1 MYLWSGHLKDNL
13 DEFTQKFNKSID
25 FDSVLYE
32 EDIKGSLAHIKM
44 LNKIGILTDDEY
56 EILDK
61 NLKSIFEEISS
72 GKLKIDMS
80 KEDIHSFIEEELTK
94 RTGYLG
100 KKLHTGRSRNDQ
112 CAVDLRLYAKKSC
125 NLLKDAL
132 VNLEENII
140 EIAKDNVNTVMPG
153 FTHFQHA
160 QITTFAHHIM
170 SYGQMFY
177 RDIERI
183 IDAKDRM
190 DFCPLGAGALCTTSY
205 DIDRFYTAKELEF
218 SAPTENSMDSVSD
231 RDYVAEILFID
242 SLIMAH
248 LSKLCEEII
257 VYSSLEFSFVTLSDS
272 YSTGSS
278 IMPQKKNPDMAEL
291 VRGKTGRVY
300 GDLLALLTVLKG
312 TPLTYNK
319 DFQEDKEPLFDS
331 INTVYNSLKI
341 IAPMLKEMTVN
352 KDRMKKS
359 ARKGFLNATDLA
371 DYLVTKGTAFRD
383 AYGIVGKIVNYAKD
397 KGLRLEEMKL
407 DEYKKFSEIFKDD
420 LYEFISLDSSLN
432 NRNAYGGPAPS
443 SVKVQIENLEKKIC
457 NLK

>member
-44 LNKIGILTDDEY
+44 LNKIGVLTDDEY

-132 VNLEENII
+132 INLEENII

-300 GDLLALLTVLKG
+300 GDLLSLLTILKG

-341 IAPMLKEMTVN
+341 MAPMLKEMTVN
-352 KDRMKKS
+352 KDRMKES

-397 KGLRLEEMKL
+397 KGLRLEEIKL

>member
-44 LNKIGILTDDEY
+44 LNKIGVLTDDEY

-132 VNLEENII
+132 INLEENII

-205 DIDRFYTAKELEF
+205 DIDRFYTAKELGF

-341 IAPMLKEMTVN
+341 MAPMLKEMTVN

>member
-44 LNKIGILTDDEY
+44 LNKIGVLTDDEY

-132 VNLEENII
+132 INLEENII

-183 IDAKDRM
+183 IDAKNRM

-205 DIDRFYTAKELEF
+205 DIDRFYTAKELGF

-341 IAPMLKEMTVN
+341 MAPMLKEMTVN

-432 NRNAYGGPAPS
+432 NRNVYGGPAPS

>member
-44 LNKIGILTDDEY
+44 LNKIGVLTDDEY

-132 VNLEENII
+132 INLEENII
-140 EIAKDNVNTVMPG
+140 EIANDNVNTVMPG

-205 DIDRFYTAKELEF
+205 DIDRFYTAKELGF

-312 TPLTYNK
+312 TTLTYNK

>member
-44 LNKIGILTDDEY
+44 LNKIGVLTDDEY

-132 VNLEENII
+132 INLEENII

-183 IDAKDRM
+183 IDAKNRM

-205 DIDRFYTAKELEF
+205 DIDRFYTAKELGF

-397 KGLRLEEMKL
+397 KGLRLEEIKL

>member
-44 LNKIGILTDDEY
+44 LNKIGVLTDDEY

-132 VNLEENII
+132 INLEENII

-205 DIDRFYTAKELEF
+205 DIDRFYTAKELGF

-432 NRNAYGGPAPS
+432 NRNVYGGPAPS

>member
-44 LNKIGILTDDEY
+44 LNKIGVLTDDEY

-72 GKLKIDMS
+72 GKLKIDML

-132 VNLEENII
+132 INLEENII

>member
-44 LNKIGILTDDEY
+44 LNKIGVLTDDEY

-132 VNLEENII
+132 INLEENII
-140 EIAKDNVNTVMPG
+140 EIANDNVNTVMPG

-205 DIDRFYTAKELEF
+205 DIDRFYTAKELGF

>member
-44 LNKIGILTDDEY
+44 LNKIGVLTDDEY

-132 VNLEENII
+132 INLEENII

-205 DIDRFYTAKELEF
+205 DIDRFYTAKELGF

-341 IAPMLKEMTVN
+341 MAPMLKEMTVN

-432 NRNAYGGPAPS
+432 NRNVYGGPAPS

>member
-1 MYLWSGHLKDNL
+1 
-13 DEFTQKFNKSID
+13 
-25 FDSVLYE
+25 
-32 EDIKGSLAHIKM
+32 
-44 LNKIGILTDDEY
+44 
-56 EILDK
+56 
-61 NLKSIFEEISS
+61 
-72 GKLKIDMS
+72 
-80 KEDIHSFIEEELTK
+80 
-94 RTGYLG
+94 
-100 KKLHTGRSRNDQ
+100 
-112 CAVDLRLYAKKSC
+112 
-125 NLLKDAL
+125 
-132 VNLEENII
+132 
-140 EIAKDNVNTVMPG
+140 MPG

>member
-44 LNKIGILTDDEY
+44 LNKIGVLTDDEY

-132 VNLEENII
+132 INLEENII
-140 EIAKDNVNTVMPG
+140 EIAKNNVNTVMPG

>member
-44 LNKIGILTDDEY
+44 LNKIGVLTDDEY

-132 VNLEENII
+132 INLEENII

-205 DIDRFYTAKELEF
+205 DIDRFYTAKELGF

-371 DYLVTKGTAFRD
+371 DYIVTKGTAFRD

-397 KGLRLEEMKL
+397 KGLRLEEIKL

-457 NLK
+457 NFK

>member
-44 LNKIGILTDDEY
+44 LNKIGVLTDDEY

-132 VNLEENII
+132 INLEENII

-341 IAPMLKEMTVN
+341 MAPMLKEMTVN

-397 KGLRLEEMKL
+397 KGLRLEEIKL

>member
-44 LNKIGILTDDEY
+44 LNKIGVLTDDEY

-132 VNLEENII
+132 INLEENII

-397 KGLRLEEMKL
+397 KGLRLEEIKL

>member
-44 LNKIGILTDDEY
+44 LNKIGVLTDDEY

-132 VNLEENII
+132 INLEENII

-205 DIDRFYTAKELEF
+205 DIDRFYTAKELGF

-397 KGLRLEEMKL
+397 KGLRLEEIKL

>member
-44 LNKIGILTDDEY
+44 LNKIGVLTDDEY

-132 VNLEENII
+132 INLEENII

-205 DIDRFYTAKELEF
+205 DIDRFYTAKELGF

-457 NLK
+457 DLK

>member
-205 DIDRFYTAKELEF
+205 DIDRFYTAKELGF

-300 GDLLALLTVLKG
+300 GDLLSLLTILKG

-341 IAPMLKEMTVN
+341 MAPMLKEMTVN
-352 KDRMKKS
+352 KDRMKES

-371 DYLVTKGTAFRD
+371 DYLVMKGTAFRD

-397 KGLRLEEMKL
+397 KGLRLEEIKL

>member
-44 LNKIGILTDDEY
+44 LNKIGVLTDDEY

-132 VNLEENII
+132 INLEENII

-205 DIDRFYTAKELEF
+205 DIDRFYTAKELGF
-218 SAPTENSMDSVSD
+218 SSPTENSMDSVSD

>member
-61 NLKSIFEEISS
+61 NLKSIFKEIYS

-205 DIDRFYTAKELEF
+205 DIDRFYTAKELGF

-300 GDLLALLTVLKG
+300 GDLLSLLTILKG

-341 IAPMLKEMTVN
+341 MAPMLKEMTVN
-352 KDRMKKS
+352 KDRMKES

-397 KGLRLEEMKL
+397 KGLRLEEIKL

>member
-140 EIAKDNVNTVMPG
+140 EIATDNVNTVMPG

-205 DIDRFYTAKELEF
+205 DIDRFYTAKELGF

-300 GDLLALLTVLKG
+300 GDLLSLLTILKG

-341 IAPMLKEMTVN
+341 MAPMLKEMTVN
-352 KDRMKKS
+352 KDRMKES

-371 DYLVTKGTAFRD
+371 DYLVMKGTAFRD

-397 KGLRLEEMKL
+397 KGLRLEEIKL

>member
-205 DIDRFYTAKELEF
+205 DIDRFYTAKELGF

-300 GDLLALLTVLKG
+300 GDLLSLLTILKG

-341 IAPMLKEMTVN
+341 MAPMLKEMTVN
-352 KDRMKKS
+352 KDRMKES

-397 KGLRLEEMKL
+397 KGLRLEKIKL

>member
-205 DIDRFYTAKELEF
+205 DIDRFYTAKELGF

-300 GDLLALLTVLKG
+300 GDLLSLLTILKG

-341 IAPMLKEMTVN
+341 MAPMLKEMTVN
-352 KDRMKKS
+352 KDRMKES

-397 KGLRLEEMKL
+397 KGLRLEEIKL

>member
-44 LNKIGILTDDEY
+44 LNKIGVLTDDEY

-72 GKLKIDMS
+72 GKLKIDML

-132 VNLEENII
+132 INLEENII

-205 DIDRFYTAKELEF
+205 DIDRFYTAKELGF

>member
-44 LNKIGILTDDEY
+44 LNKIGVLTDDEY

-132 VNLEENII
+132 INLEENII

-205 DIDRFYTAKELEF
+205 DIDRFYTAKELGF

-312 TPLTYNK
+312 NPLTYNK

-397 KGLRLEEMKL
+397 KGLRLEEIKL

>member
-44 LNKIGILTDDEY
+44 LNKIGVLTYDEY

-72 GKLKIDMS
+72 GKLKIDML

-132 VNLEENII
+132 INLEENII

>member
-44 LNKIGILTDDEY
+44 LNKIGVLTDDEY

-100 KKLHTGRSRNDQ
+100 KKLNTGRSRNDQ

-132 VNLEENII
+132 INLEENII
-140 EIAKDNVNTVMPG
+140 EIANDNVNTVMPG

-205 DIDRFYTAKELEF
+205 DIDRFYTAKELGF

>member
-72 GKLKIDMS
+72 GKLKIDML

-132 VNLEENII
+132 INLEENII

>member
-32 EDIKGSLAHIKM
+32 EDIKGSLAYIKM
-44 LNKIGILTDDEY
+44 LNKIGVLTDDEY

-132 VNLEENII
+132 INLEENII

-205 DIDRFYTAKELEF
+205 DIDRFYTAKELGF

>member
-44 LNKIGILTDDEY
+44 LNKIGVLTDDEY

-132 VNLEENII
+132 INLEENII

-205 DIDRFYTAKELEF
+205 DIDRFYTAKELGF

-443 SVKVQIENLEKKIC
+443 SVKVQIENLDKKIC

>member
-44 LNKIGILTDDEY
+44 LNKIGVLTDDEY

-132 VNLEENII
+132 INLEENII

-205 DIDRFYTAKELEF
+205 DIDRFYTAKELGF

-397 KGLRLEEMKL
+397 KGLRLEEIKL

-457 NLK
+457 NFK

>member
-44 LNKIGILTDDEY
+44 LNKIGVLTDDEY

-132 VNLEENII
+132 INLEENII

-205 DIDRFYTAKELEF
+205 DIDRFYTAKELGF

-383 AYGIVGKIVNYAKD
+383 AYGILGKIVNYAKD

>member
-44 LNKIGILTDDEY
+44 LNKIGVLTDDEY

-132 VNLEENII
+132 INLEENII

-205 DIDRFYTAKELEF
+205 DIDRFYTTKELGF

-397 KGLRLEEMKL
+397 KGLRLEEIKL

>member
-44 LNKIGILTDDEY
+44 LNKIGVLTDDEY

-132 VNLEENII
+132 INLEENII

-205 DIDRFYTAKELEF
+205 DIDRFYTAKELGF